1 MSQQPDLHSASNT
14 VTATNAPYAAQPT
27 PTTPAEIFSAEI
39 FRISPIDTTS
49 ARGYS
54 QDRCT
59 SDPTTTPERR
69 LMSSQ
74 PNNPGEET
82 TLSAVPEAERE
93 TIIVIPGD
101 RSAVSVWTNIPKH
114 IRAFRKKQSTSNQST
129 TSNQTSKVRTRRSGF
144 HGSTEWVEFE
154 IDEADFNPAQAV
166 KRNSNLS
173 PEQRRQAAERLAN
186 VRKNG

>member
-1 MSQQPDLHSASNT
+1 
-14 VTATNAPYAAQPT
+14 
-27 PTTPAEIFSAEI
+27 
-39 FRISPIDTTS
+39 
-49 ARGYS
+49 
-54 QDRCT
+54 
-59 SDPTTTPERR
+59 
-69 LMSSQ
+69 MSSQ

-114 IRAFRKKQSTSNQST
+114 IRAFRKKQSTT
-129 TSNQTSKVRTRRSGF
+129 ASKVRTRRSGF

-173 PEQRRQAAERLAN
+173 LEQRRQAAERLAN